1 MLTKDQVVKFLIKTD
16 LEMQN
21 VDKGLTGEGIK
32 ALIGLCYDE
41 EIKGITM
48 EDIIRWI
55 REL

>member
-16 LEMQN
+16 LAMQN
-21 VDKGLTGEGIK
+21 IDDDLTDDGRK
-32 ALIGLCYDE
+32 ALISLCFDE
-41 EIKGITM
+41 EIKNITM